1 MLIDQDG
8 NQITAGD
15 HMTGNGDILAMST
28 AWRIVAVLNKKVEF
42 GPLLNV
48 LGHLMTGL
56 AGGIPDRT
64 GLDLQ
69 QYFDGDGD
77 IHPDISCH
85 PVIVLRADRSN
96 QLRALRARL
105 RDVNI
110 RVVDFVHTMTE
121 GGTATQLART
131 QETPAAELEYL
142 GIAFMGDRATLDSFT
157 RTRGTDRRNDQGRAG
172 TAPAAAE
179 QCAGRARLSRGAGGS
194 AARSAVTT
202 TT

>member
-15 HMTGNGDILAMST
+15 HMTGNGDVLAMST

-105 RDVNI
+105 RDVKYSGS
-110 RVVDFVHTMTE
+110 RFRPYHDRGRHSD
-121 GGTATQLART
+121 AAR
-131 QETPAAELEYL
+131 PY
-142 GIAFMGDRATLDSFT
+142 
-157 RTRGTDRRNDQGRAG
+157 AG
-172 TAPAAAE
+172 NS
-179 QCAGRARLSRGAGGS
+179 GRGAGVSGHRLHGRS
-194 AARSAVTT
+194 RHSGLVYQDARHGPTK
-202 TT
+202 